1 LTGRQKLTA
10 ALAVGLT
17 MSGLVPVIAAGATT
31 SRPSARPTVAVAP
44 RKVPRRYVA
53 LGDSVPYGF
62 GLANP
67 DSSKHSGLGPNQPPS
82 RLAYPSLLAKSLG
95 MSINYRKTGC
105 TLTGDQLAVSGAPA
119 VVANINGPDVQC
131 HSSKPHKTVDP
142 SEISHLGT
150 APAALV
156 TVQVGA
162 DDINLGGCLMH
173 EIKIYVPYN
182 VYGQNSKKCTSGSG
196 LAGGENNR
204 LNDMRVAL
212 GAVLTRIRRQ
222 QPDAI
227 VVVINYYQPLPKLSE
242 FVNIDHSE
250 VCNQLAQPGRLS
262 TAYAHSVIIQD
273 ALNRAIATEMEQHS
287 HDHLVNIAGGS
298 VFAGHGMCTRNPFL
312 FTGGPTSGLWRFG
325 YPNQQGQAAI
335 AKAIRAQLPGLH

>member
-1 LTGRQKLTA
+1 V

-17 MSGLVPVIAAGATT
+17 MAGIVPVAGAAAPPAAAG
-31 SRPSARPTVAVAP
+31 SRVAP
-44 RKVPRRYVA
+44 AAAKAAPRRYVA
-53 LGDSVPYGF
+53 LGDSVPYGY

-67 DSSKHSGLGPNQPPS
+67 TATAHSGLAANQPPS

-105 TLTGDQLAVSGAPA
+105 TLTGDQLAVSGAPS
-119 VVANINGPDVQC
+119 VASNINGPDVQC
-131 HSSKPHKTVDP
+131 HSSKPHKSVDP

-162 DDINLGGCLMH
+162 EDIDFGGCLMH
-173 EIKIYVPYN
+173 EIKIYVPYK
-182 VYGQNSKKCTSGSG
+182 VYGENSKKCTSGSG
-196 LAGGENNR
+196 LTGGENNR

-212 GAVLTRIRRQ
+212 GGILTRIRRQ

-227 VVVINYYQPLPKLSE
+227 VVVLNYYQPLPTLSE

-250 VCNQLAQPGRLS
+250 VCAQLAEPGRLK
-262 TAYAHSVIIQD
+262 TAYAHSEIIQN

-287 HDHLVNIAGGS
+287 HDHLVNLAGGS
-298 VFAGHGMCTRNPFL
+298 VFTGHGMCTRNPFL
-312 FTGGPTSGLWRFG
+312 FTGGPKVGLWRFG

>member
-1 LTGRQKLTA
+1 
-10 ALAVGLT
+10 LAVAVSLT
-17 MSGLVPVIAAGATT
+17 IAGAIPVVTAGAAPSTAAAGAG
-31 SRPSARPTVAVAP
+31 RVAATAAKP
-44 RKVPRRYVA
+44 APRRYVA

-67 DSSKHSGLGPNQPPS
+67 STTAHSGLAPNQPPS

-95 MSINYRKTGC
+95 MSINFRKTGC
-105 TLTGDQLAVSGAPA
+105 TLTGDQLAVSGAPS
-119 VVANINGPDVQC
+119 VASNINGPDVQC
-131 HSSKPHKTVDP
+131 HSAKPHKTVDP
-142 SEISHLGT
+142 SEIAHLGT

-162 DDINLGGCLMH
+162 EDIDFGGCLMH
-173 EIKIYVPYN
+173 ELKIYVPYK
-182 VYGQNSKKCTSGSG
+182 VYGENSKKCTSGSG
-196 LAGGENNR
+196 LTGGENNR

-212 GAVLTRIRRQ
+212 GAILTRIRRQ

-227 VVVINYYQPLPKLSE
+227 VVVLNYYQPLPTLSE

-250 VCNQLAQPGRLS
+250 VCAQLAQPGVLKK
-262 TAYAHSVIIQD
+262 AYAHSVIIQN

-287 HDHLVNIAGGS
+287 HDHLVNLAGGS
-298 VFAGHGMCTRNPFL
+298 VFTGHGMCTRNPFL
-312 FTGGPTSGLWRFG
+312 FTGGPKVGLWRFG